1 MAAFDQPL
9 PDASG
14 ARRRPLPP
22 WRRLLRPRKRS
33 LLYTAWHYFVLFPV
47 LAVAACAPQF
57 LPAGPPSGAPALMD
71 DRAVMAD
78 GAALPLRQWAPAGPV
93 RAVIV
98 ALHGFNMHS
107 GLFEGPGRAWAEHGI
122 QTYAYD
128 QRGFGGAPNRG
139 YWPGAATLADDL
151 SAVVALVR
159 ARHPG
164 VPVYL
169 LGDSMG
175 GAVVAVA
182 LAEGGL
188 PPVDGAILVAP
199 AVWGRN
205 HMNVFERG
213 ALWLFSNTL
222 PWWTLTGEG
231 LNKKPSDNVAF
242 LRRLA
247 RDPQIIRETRID
259 AILGI
264 VDLMDRAYDE
274 TGRARVP
281 TLLLYGTKDEII
293 PADPTFDLL
302 RSLPPGGPVRAAIYR
317 NGYHMLLHDLEA
329 ATPLGDVAAW
339 IADRGAALP
348 SGADQVAAEMIRNGM
363 PRAAAEAP

>member
-1 MAAFDQPL
+1 MYP
-9 PDASG
+9 
-14 ARRRPLPP
+14 
-22 WRRLLRPRKRS
+22 
-33 LLYTAWHYFVLFPV
+33 AWHYLVLFPV

-57 LPAGPPSGAPALMD
+57 MPAGPSNGPPALLD
-71 DRAVMAD
+71 GRAVMAD
-78 GAALPLRQWAPAGPV
+78 GAALPLRAWEPDGPP

-98 ALHGFNMHS
+98 ALHGFNMHA
-107 GLFEGPGRAWAEHGI
+107 GLFEEPGRAWAARGI
-122 QTYAYD
+122 ATYAYD

-139 YWPGAATLADDL
+139 YWPGTATLTDDL

-213 ALWLFSNTL
+213 ALWFFSNTL

-231 LNKKPSDNVAF
+231 LNIKPSDNVAF

-274 TGRARVP
+274 TGRAKVP

-302 RSLPPGGPVRAAIYR
+302 RALPPDSPVRAAIYQ

-329 ATPLGDVAAW
+329 ARPLGDVAAW
-339 IADRGAALP
+339 IADRRAPLP
-348 SGADQVAAEMIRNGM
+348 SGADQVARERLNG
-363 PRAAAEAP
+363 AAREAAQAP